1 MFGLAEGN
9 FKIINARFTHKNI
22 PIHKL
27 ERFSFKDIPTAANEF
42 KKISDVSECVIVQT
56 ASRVE
61 IFLIINLDTGD
72 SPDARRPEAKGLVI
86 NQIQETWT
94 SLTELDQWDI
104 DHFDQTLEIYSGTEV
119 YRNLL
124 KLACGLDSVVVGKNE
139 ILKQLKTAIAESKE
153 SQTSGRVL
161 NKLFDTCIRVATQ
174 IREATG
180 IGENVVSLGDIAVKI
195 AEENA
200 GIDKKKHILLIGTGE
215 SAARVAKSLNRKGY
229 TFDVT
234 SLTLDRATGFS
245 KILGGTPIKWEDV
258 FPNFDKFD
266 IVFVATTSDY
276 FLVQSEHI
284 KRIVETKKKGVLILD
299 ISEPRAVADNVSTI
313 AGVKLMFKDQII
325 EMVEEN
331 ENLRMAKVPD
341 VEKQIAKEVPVIEA
355 TMKRI
360 NAEPIV
366 PDVLA
371 SVDSIRKQE
380 LEKAMEQLGDLD
392 ENKLKIIEELT
403 KKVAQSIVSVPKKSD
418 EKSD

>member
-1 MFGLAEGN
+1 MIELVEGN

-27 ERFSFKDIPTAANEF
+27 ERFSFKDIPAAADEF
-42 KKISDVSECVIVQT
+42 KKISDVSECVIIQT

-72 SPDARRPEAKGLVI
+72 TPDARRPEAKGLVI
-86 NQIQETWT
+86 NQIQDTWT
-94 SLTELDQWDI
+94 SLTELDHWDI
-104 DHFDQTLEIYSGTEV
+104 DHFDQTLEIYSDVDV

-124 KLACGLDSVVVGKNE
+124 NLACGLDSVVVGKIE
-139 ILKQLKTAIAESKE
+139 ILNQLKEAITQSKE
-153 SQTSGRVL
+153 SKTSGRVL

-174 IREATG
+174 IRETTG

-215 SAARVAKSLNRKGY
+215 SAARVAKTLNKRGY
-229 TFDVT
+229 SFDVS
-234 SLTLDRATGFS
+234 SLTIDRATSFS
-245 KILGGTPIKWEDV
+245 KILGGTPIEWETV

-266 IVFVATTSDY
+266 IVFVATTADY
-276 FLVQSEHI
+276 FLIQYDHI
-284 KRIVETKKKGVLILD
+284 KRIVENKKKGVLILD
-299 ISEPRAVADNVSTI
+299 ISEPRAVADKVSTI

-331 ENLRMAKVPD
+331 ENLRMAKVPE
-341 VEKQIAKEVPVIEA
+341 VEKLIAKEVPVIEA

-360 NAEPIV
+360 GAEPIV
-366 PDVLA
+366 SNVLE

-392 ENKLKIIEELT
+392 ENKIKIIEELT

-418 EKSD
+418 EKSE

>member
-1 MFGLAEGN
+1 MTEAN

-27 ERFSFKDIPTAANEF
+27 ERFSFNDIQAAAEEF
-42 KKISDVSECVIVQT
+42 KKIPDVSECVIVQT

-61 IFLIINLDTGD
+61 VFLIINLETGD
-72 SPDARRPEAKGLVI
+72 TPDARRPEAKGLVI

-119 YRNLL
+119 YTNLL
-124 KLACGLDSVVVGKNE
+124 KLACGLDSVVVGKKE
-139 ILKQLKTAIAESKE
+139 ILEQLKTSISNSKE
-153 SQTSGRVL
+153 NKSSGRVL
-161 NKLFDTCIRVATQ
+161 NKLFDTCIRVSTQ
-174 IREATG
+174 IRENTG
-180 IGENVVSLGDIAVKI
+180 IGENVTSLGDIAVKI

-215 SAARVAKSLNRKGY
+215 AAARVAKALNRKGY

-234 SLTLDRATGFS
+234 SMTIDRATGFS
-245 KILGGTPIKWEDV
+245 KILGGTPIEFKDV
-258 FPNFDKFD
+258 FPGFDKFD
-266 IVFVATTSDY
+266 IVFVATTADY
-276 FLVQSEHI
+276 FLIQYDHI
-284 KRIVETKKKGVLILD
+284 KRIVENKKTGVLILD
-299 ISEPRAVADNVSTI
+299 VSDPRAVADKVSTI
-313 AGVKLMFKDQII
+313 PGVKLMFRDQII

-331 ENLRMAKVPD
+331 ENVRMAKVPE

-355 TMKRI
+355 TMKRV

-366 PDVLA
+366 GDVLA
-371 SVDSIRKQE
+371 TVDTIRKKE
-380 LEKAMEQLGDLD
+380 LEKALEELGETD
-392 ENKLKIIEELT
+392 ENKIKVIEELT
-403 KKVAQSIVSVPKKSD
+403 KTLAQSIVSAPKKTE

>member
-1 MFGLAEGN
+1 MIELVEGN

-27 ERFSFKDIPTAANEF
+27 ERFSFKDIPAAADEF
-42 KKISDVSECVIVQT
+42 KKISDVSECVIIQT

-72 SPDARRPEAKGLVI
+72 TPDARRPEAKGLVI
-86 NQIQETWT
+86 NQIQDTWT
-94 SLTELDQWDI
+94 SLTELDHWDI
-104 DHFDQTLEIYSGTEV
+104 DHFDQTLEIYSDVDV

-124 KLACGLDSVVVGKNE
+124 NLACGLDSVVVGKIE
-139 ILKQLKTAIAESKE
+139 ILNQLKEAIAQSKE
-153 SQTSGRVL
+153 SKTSGRVL

-174 IREATG
+174 IRETTG

-215 SAARVAKSLNRKGY
+215 SAARVAKTLNKRGY
-229 TFDVT
+229 SFDVS
-234 SLTLDRATGFS
+234 SLTIDRATSFS
-245 KILGGTPIKWEDV
+245 KILGGTPIEWETV

-266 IVFVATTSDY
+266 IVFVATTADY
-276 FLVQSEHI
+276 FLIQYDHI
-284 KRIVETKKKGVLILD
+284 KRIVENKKKGVLILD
-299 ISEPRAVADNVSTI
+299 ISEPRAVADKVSTI

-331 ENLRMAKVPD
+331 ENLRMAKVPE
-341 VEKQIAKEVPVIEA
+341 VEKLITKEVPVIEA

-360 NAEPIV
+360 GAEPIV
-366 PDVLA
+366 SNVLE

-392 ENKLKIIEELT
+392 ENKIKIIEELT

-418 EKSD
+418 EKSE